1 MNPLADRLLP
11 SELGDLADIARW
23 RARTRPAGDPGPTV
37 VLSATSDEAAIAAA
51 AVCAVNLGKDASSL
65 TPPNLGSDGRIQYD
79 RWMTE
84 CASIRDQILAIRQ
97 SSSDPEEMLA
107 DLPAPLVAC
116 AQAIA
121 ELPVNQTP
129 ALLDGP
135 TPAAAVL
142 LAYLLDPE
150 VLEWVR
156 PLQPGAGPTERAI
169 WDYLRITP
177 ILPYVTG
184 INDGSL
190 GPLADVVMDTA
201 VAQATQM
208 SAATRAP

>member
-1 MNPLADRLLP
+1 MNPLADRRLP

-23 RARTRPAGDPGPTV
+23 RARTKPAGKSGPTV
-37 VLSATSDEAAIAAA
+37 VLSATSDEAAVAAA
-51 AVCAVNLGKDASSL
+51 AVCAVNLGKDASGL
-65 TPPNLGSDGRIQYD
+65 TPPNLDSDGRISYD
-79 RWMTE
+79 RWMTQ
-84 CASIRDQILAIRQ
+84 CATIRDQILAIRQ
-97 SSSDPEEMLA
+97 GSSDPEEMLA
-107 DLPAPLVAC
+107 NLPEHLVTC
-116 AQAIA
+116 VQAIS
-121 ELPVNQTP
+121 ELPQQQTP

-156 PLQPGAGPTERAI
+156 PLQPGASPTEQTI

-177 ILPYVTG
+177 VLPYVTG

-201 VAQATQM
+201 VALATQM
-208 SAATRAP
+208 SAATSAP